1 MTKNPTSAK
10 ISILGLATLVGFL
23 TLLTGCTPDQ
33 ETSDAASPMRSASE
47 RPRPSGS
54 VPSASASSRAVPT
67 NPGVSDQPAT
77 SASPSDAAEKSG
89 QQSCILF
96 GKTFEQKIDV
106 KISNQE
112 KALSLA
118 RQAAQQNPKWGVVA
132 DDMAVIASV
141 GKRINI
147 EHDAT
152 VTPDESNA
160 AGQAVVDLQQ
170 KCTAAGSGF
179 ELPAD

>member
-1 MTKNPTSAK
+1 M
-10 ISILGLATLVGFL
+10 
-23 TLLTGCTPDQ
+23 
-33 ETSDAASPMRSASE
+33 
-47 RPRPSGS
+47 
-54 VPSASASSRAVPT
+54 PT

-77 SASPSDAAEKSG
+77 SASPSDAAENSG

-106 KISNQE
+106 KVSNQE